1 LREEKVSL
9 VACGSYGRE
18 SVHRAVTEAFELL
31 GGVERIARP
40 GRPVFIKSNAVFAA
54 APDSGVVTNPEVI
67 RAVIGEFRKV
77 TDDVIIG
84 DSPGGPF
91 NQTMLKR
98 VYEKTG
104 LADAAH
110 DTGARL
116 CFDTRAVDI
125 SFPQGKVVKRLTLCR
140 SMVEADCLVSVSK
153 FKSHRF
159 MNVTGPIKNLYG
171 AIPGTTK
178 LAYHSRFDAELG
190 FADLVVDV
198 HLAAAADFH
207 VLDAIDVID
216 GDGSRKGTLRKM
228 GVLAAGENAFALES
242 LILGVAGLEPTDSKP
257 LHAAIRR
264 GICPPGSGWYEV
276 LGDGVESSCGGDFEL
291 PSENL
296 FSERALAL
304 LSGRLSR
311 LITATPHPL
320 PGVCTCCG
328 KCAEVCPR
336 GAISMGRKAAVVDL
350 RKCIRCFCC
359 DELCEFKAIGIRRPL
374 LARLFRYPRA
384 VQGSGLES

>member
-1 LREEKVSL
+1 MREEKVSL

-18 SVHRAVTEAFELL
+18 SVDTAVAEALALL

-54 APDSGVVTNPEVI
+54 APDSGIVTNPEVV

-77 TDDVIIG
+77 TDDVTIG

-91 NQTMLKR
+91 NQPLLKR

-104 LADAAH
+104 LADAARE
-110 DTGARL
+110 TGAKL

-125 SFPQGKVVKRLTLCR
+125 SFPQGKVIKRLSLCR
-140 SMVEADCLVSVSK
+140 SMVEAECLVSVSK

-171 AIPGTTK
+171 AVPGTTK
-178 LAYHSRFDAELG
+178 LAYHSRFDGELG

-207 VLDAIDVID
+207 LLDAIDVID

-228 GVLAAGENAFALES
+228 GVVAAGENAFALES
-242 LILGVAGLEPTDSKP
+242 LILEVAGLEPTDSKP
-257 LHAAIRR
+257 LHAAIQR
-264 GICPPGSGWYEV
+264 GVCPPGSGWYEV
-276 LGDGVESSCGGDFEL
+276 LGDGIEQCYGGDFRL

-296 FSERALAL
+296 FSERTLAL

-311 LITATPHPL
+311 LFAVTPRPL
-320 PGVCTCCG
+320 PGACTLCG

-336 GAISMGRKAAVVDL
+336 GAITMGRRAAEVDL
-350 RKCIRCFCC
+350 RRCIRCFCC
-359 DELCEFKAIGIRRPL
+359 DELCEFKAIGMRRPL
-374 LARLFRYPRA
+374 LGRLFGRRA
-384 VQGSGLES
+384 G

>member
-1 LREEKVSL
+1 MRGEKVSL
-9 VACGSYGRE
+9 VACDSYGRE
-18 SVHRAVTEAFELL
+18 PVDKAVAAALDLL

-40 GRPVFIKSNAVFAA
+40 GRPVFIKPNAVFAA
-54 APDSGVVTNPEVI
+54 APDSGIVTNPEVV
-67 RAVIGEFRKV
+67 RAVIAEFQKV
-77 TDDVIIG
+77 TDDVTLG

-104 LADAAH
+104 LADVAR

-125 SFPQGKVVKRLTLCR
+125 SFPRGKVIKRLTLCR

-178 LAYHSRFDAELG
+178 LAYHSRFDGELG

-216 GDGSRKGTLRKM
+216 GDGSRKGNLRKM

-242 LILGVAGLEPTDSKP
+242 LILRVAGLESTDSKP

-264 GICPPGSGWYEV
+264 GLCPTGSDWYEV
-276 LGDGVESSCGGDFEL
+276 LGDGVESPCGGDFEL

-311 LITATPHPL
+311 LIAATPHPL
-320 PGVCTCCG
+320 PGVCTRCG

-336 GAISMGRKAAVVDL
+336 GAISMGRRAAEVDL
-350 RKCIRCFCC
+350 SKCIRCFCC

-374 LARLFRYPRA
+374 LGRLLGRGVR
-384 VQGSGLES
+384 S

>member
-1 LREEKVSL
+1 MREEKVSL
-9 VACGSYGRE
+9 VACDSYGRE
-18 SVHRAVTEAFELL
+18 PVGEAVAEALDLL
-31 GGVERIARP
+31 GGVESITGP
-40 GRPVFIKSNAVFAA
+40 GQSVFIKPNAVFAA
-54 APDSGVVTNPEVI
+54 APDSGIVTNPEVV
-67 RAVIGEFRKV
+67 RAVIAEFQKV
-77 TDDVIIG
+77 TDDVTLG

-104 LADAAH
+104 LADVAR
-110 DTGARL
+110 DSGAKL
-116 CFDTRAVDI
+116 CFDTRALDI
-125 SFPQGKVVKRLTLCR
+125 SFPQGKVIKRLTLCR
-140 SMVEADCLVSVSK
+140 SMVEADCLVSVAK

-178 LAYHSRFDAELG
+178 LAYHSRFDGELG

-242 LILGVAGLEPTDSKP
+242 LILGVAGLEPSDSKP
-257 LHAAIRR
+257 LHAAMRR
-264 GICPPGSGWYEV
+264 GVCPTGSDWYEV
-276 LGDGVESSCGGDFEL
+276 LGDGVESPCDGDFEL

-304 LSGRLSR
+304 LSGRLTR
-311 LITATPHPL
+311 LIAATPHPL
-320 PGVCTCCG
+320 PGVCTRCG

-336 GAISMGRKAAVVDL
+336 GAISMGRRAAEVDL

-374 LARLFRYPRA
+374 LGRLLGRGVR
-384 VQGSGLES
+384 S